1 MGRRSNPN
9 GEDEV
14 DADILHVSD
23 ATFDKE
29 VLECPLPVLVDFWA
43 DWCAACKMIAPLVGE
58 ISREYQ
64 EKIKVAGVNVEE
76 GVRTTSRYGVR
87 GIPVLLLFK
96 DGEVK
101 ETLVGLVPKDLII
114 EALSKWL

>member
-1 MGRRSNPN
+1 MA
-9 GEDEV
+9 
-14 DADILHVSD
+14 ADILQLND
-23 ATFDKE
+23 ATFDEE
-29 VLECPLPVLVDFWA
+29 VLASPLPVLVDFWA

-64 EKIKVAGVNVEE
+64 GKIKVAGVNVEE
-76 GVRTTSRYGVR
+76 GVLTTSRYGVR

-96 DGEVK
+96 DREVK

-114 EALSKWL
+114 EALTRWL